1 VALSLGVEAFCHAE
15 YKGVVRMLK
24 NGDPRRSIVSG
35 RPTEVGFQQV
45 LGARLP
51 EQMAYPGLPP
61 RASSRFS
68 ITTLRAAGGRAEFHL
83 GGVELAGNTGTYLD
97 APFHRFRDRE
107 DLGALPL
114 ERVVGLPGI
123 IVDPDGDQRAVSF
136 EGVEERSLRGCAVLV
151 RTGWDARWGSEEY
164 WSDAP
169 FLPAAAVERLIAV
182 GVRLV
187 GVDFGNVD
195 DTGDCPVRP
204 TRACSHPASQSWR
217 TSEAWNGSRARGSC
231 SGRRP
236 SASCAAQRS
245 QCGRSR
251 RCRERPAWGRP

>member
-1 VALSLGVEAFCHAE
+1 MALIDLSHPIEDG
-15 YKGVVRMLK
+15 
-24 NGDPRRSIVSG
+24 
-35 RPTEVGFQQV
+35 
-45 LGARLP
+45 
-51 EQMAYPGLPP
+51 MAYPGLPP
-61 RASSRFS
+61 RASSRSS

-107 DLGALPL
+107 DLAALPL

-136 EGVEERSLRGCAVLV
+136 EGVEEGSLRGCAVLV

-169 FLPAAAVERLIAV
+169 FLPETVVERLVAA
-182 GVRLV
+182 GVQLV

-195 DTGDCPVRP
+195 DTADLSRPAHTGLLEAGIPIVENLRGLQRLPREGFVFSAPPIAIVRGAAFPVR
-204 TRACSHPASQSWR
+204 AFA
-217 TSEAWNGSRARGSC
+217 EV
-231 SGRRP
+231 
-236 SASCAAQRS
+236 
-245 QCGRSR
+245 
-251 RCRERPAWGRP
+251 E

>member
-1 VALSLGVEAFCHAE
+1 MALIDLSHPIEDG
-15 YKGVVRMLK
+15 
-24 NGDPRRSIVSG
+24 
-35 RPTEVGFQQV
+35 
-45 LGARLP
+45 
-51 EQMAYPGLPP
+51 MAYPGLPP
-61 RASSRFS
+61 RASSRSS

-164 WSDAP
+164 WVGCAVPSRGRGGATDRRGGSARRGR
-169 FLPAAAVERLIAV
+169 LRERRRHGRLSRPAHTGLLASGIPIVENLRGLERLPREGFVFWAPPV
-182 GVRLV
+182 GIVR
-187 GVDFGNVD
+187 GAAF
-195 DTGDCPVRP
+195 PVRAFAEVP
-204 TRACSHPASQSWR
+204 
-217 TSEAWNGSRARGSC
+217 
-231 SGRRP
+231 
-236 SASCAAQRS
+236 
-245 QCGRSR
+245 
-251 RCRERPAWGRP
+251 